1 MKISDET
8 TSIVNDLIGFSG
20 SKIKNPEVIAA
31 LIQISANSSKE
42 KLFYDLQFSAKYL
55 NGLGKI
61 LQSNVAVT
69 TQKKLGEN
77 GGPMPTAEEARL
89 KIMNE
94 YKANIVRFQ
103 NYLMDILMDADEKDK
118 TQLEEKFLAL
128 NRTAMV
134 NLTTL
139 IYDLSWLKK
148 YYNSK
153 RK

>member
-8 TSIVNDLIGFSG
+8 TSLVNDLIEFSG
-20 SKIKNPEVIAA
+20 SKIKNPDVVAA

-69 TQKKLGEN
+69 TQKKPGEN

-89 KIMNE
+89 KVMNE
-94 YKANIVRFQ
+94 YKSNIVRFQ
-103 NYLMDILMDADEKDK
+103 NYLKDILIEADETDK
-118 TQLEEKFLAL
+118 AELEEEFLAL
-128 NRTAMV
+128 NRTAMA

-153 RK
+153 R

>member
-8 TSIVNDLIGFSG
+8 TSLVNDLIGFSG
-20 SKIKNPEVIAA
+20 SKIKNPDVVAA
-31 LIQISANSSKE
+31 LIQLSRNSGKD

-69 TQKKLGEN
+69 TQKKPGEN

-89 KIMNE
+89 KVMNE
-94 YKANIVRFQ
+94 YKSNIVRFQ
-103 NYLMDILMDADEKDK
+103 NYLKDILIEADETDRNE
-118 TQLEEKFLAL
+118 LEGKFLTL
-128 NRTAMV
+128 NRTAMA

-148 YYNSK
+148 YFNSK
-153 RK
+153 R

>member
-1 MKISDET
+1 LKISDET
-8 TSIVNDLIGFSG
+8 TSIVNDLIRFSG
-20 SKIKNPEVIAA
+20 SKIKNPDVIAA
-31 LIQISANSSKE
+31 LIQITANSSKE

-61 LQSNVAVT
+61 LQSNVAIT
-69 TQKKLGEN
+69 TQKKPGEN

-89 KIMNE
+89 KVMNE
-94 YKANIVRFQ
+94 YKSNIIRFQ
-103 NYLMDILMDADEKDK
+103 NYLKDILLDADENDRVEF
-118 TQLEEKFLAL
+118 EEKFLAL
-128 NRTAMV
+128 SRTAMV

-148 YYNSK
+148 FFNSK